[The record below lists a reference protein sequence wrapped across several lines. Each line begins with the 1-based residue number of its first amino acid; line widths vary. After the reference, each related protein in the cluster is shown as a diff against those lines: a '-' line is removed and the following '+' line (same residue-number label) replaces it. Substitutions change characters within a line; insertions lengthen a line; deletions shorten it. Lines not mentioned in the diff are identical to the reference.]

1 MASLL
6 DSEAQFIQR
15 TLDLKCSEELRRNLK
30 RAQLQ
35 SFGTYAYAPGQP
47 GQNIVDTEFETWFTT
62 QVMTNASLADIACA
76 KRLLFE
82 AQTLALTT
90 LQDQA
95 HALSRP
101 P

>member
-1 MASLL
+1 M
-6 DSEAQFIQR
+6 
-15 TLDLKCSEELRRNLK
+15 
-30 RAQLQ
+30 
-35 SFGTYAYAPGQP
+35 
-47 GQNIVDTEFETWFTT
+47 DTEFETWLTT

-95 HALSRP
+95 HAPEQTTIKKIPTAERETKMKELKKKLSGILI
-101 P
+101 